1 MAGEDLAGGT
11 RSEGVSED
19 DGAIHDEGGKQIM
32 NSDFRWNG
40 TEGENLLLALNRLA
54 DEYERKAR
62 IIRKSEKLMGEL
74 MDRIYQLEEER
85 NDS

>member
-1 MAGEDLAGGT
+1 MAGENLASG
-11 RSEGVSED
+11 SKSKGVSEA

-32 NSDFRWNG
+32 GSDFRWSG
-40 TEGENLLLALNRLA
+40 TEGENILLALNRLA

-74 MDRIYQLEEER
+74 MDRIHQLEEE
-85 NDS
+85 

>member
-1 MAGEDLAGGT
+1 MDGEELASGT
-11 RSEGVSED
+11 WSKGVSED

-32 NSDFRWNG
+32 DPDCKWSG

-74 MDRIYQLEEER
+74 MDRIHQLEEE
-85 NDS
+85 